1 MVGFII
7 GTLCLMGLIATLRA
21 GRRRRWGHG
30 GFGYGRHGWG
40 EGGGPGPRF
49 FLRRLFVEL
58 GTSPSQEKVIVSAV
72 EEVRA
77 AAAGM
82 RGELG
87 ASRADVAAAIR
98 NPAFTGESFGD
109 LFGRHDES
117 LKKMR
122 EVATGAFAKVHEVLD
137 DGQRAILAQWIERG
151 RGRRGGFGGS
161 PYRTGFAI

>member
-21 GRRRRWGHG
+21 GRRRRWAR
-30 GFGYGRHGWG
+30 YGWG
-40 EGGGPGPRF
+40 HDGWGGGPRGARF
-49 FLRRLFVEL
+49 FLRRLFMEL

-77 AAAGM
+77 VAASM

-87 ASRADVAAAIR
+87 ASRADVAQAIR
-98 NPAFTGESFGD
+98 NPEFTQEALGD

-122 EVATGAFAKVHEVLD
+122 EAVGAAFAKVHEVLD
-137 DGQRAILAQWIERG
+137 DGQRAILAGYVEQGIG
-151 RGRRGGFGGS
+151 RGWKFRGG
-161 PYRTGFAI
+161 PYRAVGI